1 MQSPISQELPPM
13 MPDIYSYTKM
23 DYTSSQTQMFRSTH
37 SLQWRHNRR
46 ERVLNHQPYHCLRN
60 RLFRRRSKKTSK
72 LRVTG
77 LCVGNP
83 PVTGEFPAQLV
94 SNAKM
99 FPFNDVIMC
108 GLILVDVGSDNG
120 LLPDSTKPLS

>member
-23 DYTSSQTQMFRSTH
+23 DYTNSQTQMFRSTH
-37 SLQWRHNRR
+37 SLQWRHNRLDG
-46 ERVLNHQPYHCLRN
+46 VLNHQPYHSLRN

-77 LCVGNP
+77 LCVGNS
-83 PVTGEFPAQLV
+83 PVTGEFPTQLV
-94 SNAKM
+94 SNAE
-99 FPFNDVIMC
+99 NVSI
-108 GLILVDVGSDNG
+108 
-120 LLPDSTKPLS
+120 